1 MRLVLKTN
9 LFPKAIL
16 FVLIQLNR
24 SKISF
29 PTLFESVSKIR
40 IDSFNEHFLHR
51 EIFEQEKKK
60 SSWITFGFLN
70 MISTVFSSKDIQ
82 VKKITIY
89 YLVYTHRKTK
99 HLDTA
104 CSLEYQTTIFC
115 IIKDLNLVGSQIL
128 SFNMSQKYCL
138 TKSRQF
144 QKSKQKY
151 YKFHVHALT

>member
-51 EIFEQEKKK
+51 EIFEQEKKNLLG
-60 SSWITFGFLN
+60 S
-70 MISTVFSSKDIQ
+70 
-82 VKKITIY
+82 
-89 YLVYTHRKTK
+89 R
-99 HLDTA
+99 LD
-104 CSLEYQTTIFC
+104 SLI
-115 IIKDLNLVGSQIL
+115 
-128 SFNMSQKYCL
+128 
-138 TKSRQF
+138 
-144 QKSKQKY
+144 
-151 YKFHVHALT
+151 